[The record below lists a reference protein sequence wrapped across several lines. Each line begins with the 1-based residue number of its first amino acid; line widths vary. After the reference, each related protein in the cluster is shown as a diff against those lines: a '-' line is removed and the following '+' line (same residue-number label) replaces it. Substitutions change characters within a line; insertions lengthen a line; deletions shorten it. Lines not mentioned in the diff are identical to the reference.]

1 MNKVIIDKNYV
12 IEDNIDFYAALEDSD
27 NEDNENMCLISHSQL
42 DNNSIVLNC
51 GHKFN
56 YIEIYNEVKQQ
67 KIGKHLSM
75 DKNLQSLKRNEF
87 LCPYCRSRQSA
98 LLPHI
103 KQSSMNITYINGV
116 NAPKHCCMDFNTCSY
131 ITKTG
136 KNKGVQCSEHAFM
149 IDGNRYCNKHV
160 AYYKKKLQK
169 QSTLSLEVP
178 HEKCS
183 AFLKT
188 GKRKGEQCG
197 AKIYDEVNQT
207 CKRHTT

>member
-1 MNKVIIDKNYV
+1 MNKVIIANNYV

-56 YIEIYNEVKQQ
+56 YIDIYNEVKQQ

-87 LCPYCRSRQSA
+87 LCPYCRSRQNE

-103 KQSSMNITYINGV
+103 KQSSMNITYIN
-116 NAPKHCCMDFNTCSY
+116 T
-131 ITKTG
+131 I
-136 KNKGVQCSEHAFM
+136 
-149 IDGNRYCNKHV
+149 I
-160 AYYKKKLQK
+160 
-169 QSTLSLEVP
+169 
-178 HEKCS
+178 
-183 AFLKT
+183 
-188 GKRKGEQCG
+188 
-197 AKIYDEVNQT
+197 
-207 CKRHTT
+207 